1 MVELKPLWCMLKGE
15 LTVQQSYRKSL
26 CLFWVI
32 PWPHQWCNPAHNH
45 CQFWPRS
52 LSLWDLLFQ
61 QYCRAWPKLSTEEWV
76 KNCKDV
82 LQWAKLLTSSMNN
95 RTFLSRPPPANSNP
109 QGSFSFSRVKFTVTN
124 SVSEGIL
131 KAEKCKELCSLW
143 QKAKK
148 YFFNQLK
155 NYVKS
160 NLSNLEGWWNYLWYN
175 DNAKSPKKWCYSCP
189 KSWLNRRSRS
199 WVLSQ

>member
-1 MVELKPLWCMLKGE
+1 MNLPFNNHIEKVFASFEWFHGLINGVIQRTIIANFDQGVFHFETYFFSNTAGLDLSC
-15 LTVQQSYRKSL
+15 QQK
-26 CLFWVI
+26 
-32 PWPHQWCNPAHNH
+32 N
-45 CQFWPRS
+45 
-52 LSLWDLLFQ
+52 
-61 QYCRAWPKLSTEEWV
+61 EW
-76 KNCKDV
+76 KIAEMYYSE
-82 LQWAKLLTSSMNN
+82 QKLLTSSMNN

-109 QGSFSFSRVKFTVTN
+109 HGSFSFSRVKFTVTN

-189 KSWLNRRSRS
+189 KSWLNRWSRS